1 MSHEHARSAA
11 NKRPPR
17 APLGWAW
24 PVIAGVAAID
34 LVSKVL
40 AHLYLRPLDASP
52 HHSWLQL
59 GLVMNA
65 GMSLGIEAEHP
76 PLAVAFS
83 ALSIMFLASW
93 LYRARTRVQ
102 VAALALALGGG
113 LGNLIDRLA
122 HGAVTDWIHLNPYA
136 PTFNLADV
144 AIRTGLVTA
153 LAAALIGTS
162 TQHKQRRPIKPRS
175 QP

>member
-1 MSHEHARSAA
+1 MSRS
-11 NKRPPR
+11 PGMR
-17 APLGWAW
+17 AWAW
-24 PVIAGVAAID
+24 LGVAGVAALD

-40 AHLYLRPLDASP
+40 AHLYLSPLEASP
-52 HHSWLQL
+52 QHSWLQL
-59 GLVMNA
+59 GLVMNP
-65 GMSLGIEAEHP
+65 GMSLGIESQHP
-76 PLAVAFS
+76 RLAVTLS
-83 ALSIMFLASW
+83 ALSIVVLAAW
-93 LYRARTRVQ
+93 LYRARTPLQ

-153 LAAALIGTS
+153 LAALIGTS
-162 TQHKQRRPIKPRS
+162 MQPKQPLPIKPRN